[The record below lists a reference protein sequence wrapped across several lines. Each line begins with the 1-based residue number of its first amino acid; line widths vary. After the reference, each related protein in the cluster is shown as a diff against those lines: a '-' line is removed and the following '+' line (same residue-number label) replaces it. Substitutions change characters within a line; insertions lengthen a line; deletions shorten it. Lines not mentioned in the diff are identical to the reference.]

1 MRVLSYE
8 DWLDKY
14 GSDYAIMLYDWLEQ
28 RPLNISLIKDL
39 GIYDM
44 DDFINEKVLEAYED
58 YVSEVEDEEYERY
71 KESKCF

>member
-8 DWLDKY
+8 DWFDKY
-14 GSDYAIMLYDWLEQ
+14 GSNYANFIENWLEK
-28 RPLNISLIKDL
+28 RPSVISLQSL
-39 GIYDM
+39 GIYDLS
-44 DDFINEKVLEAYED
+44 DFINEKVLEAYED